1 MGSARHNIDAL
12 DGLRGLAAL
21 MVMVSHMSGFGHFF
35 EARGTGQNGVM
46 LFFVL
51 SGFLMAYLYC
61 GDKRT
66 DNEWTDYA
74 FRRVFRVYPLYF
86 AVVTGVILFSLAG
99 SSHFFGQITLADY
112 WHLVTLRSGFSVF
125 WTIPVE
131 MKFYLV
137 LPVVI
142 VLARLFR
149 PGPDRLLL
157 FMAFLVFAFA
167 IYRVPENT
175 SLLRGIPF
183 FAAGML
189 AGVLHRHLGTIAGD
203 ARWLRILATVLT
215 PLLLLAGFF
224 TLPPLSA
231 VTGWVNPIWYA
242 PVLFAGLYAALTL
255 GVANAAGP
263 VAWIFSNPISRY
275 VGQISFAVYL
285 LHMPV
290 LAAVSRLD
298 VAPPAAFALDVVL
311 VIGLAS
317 AAHFVIERP
326 MRNVGYALSARFR

>member
-35 EARGTGQNGVM
+35 DARGTGQNGVM

-51 SGFLMAYLYC
+51 SGFLMAYLYS

-66 DNEWTDYA
+66 GNEWTDYA

-86 AVVTGVILFSLAG
+86 AVVSLVLLFSLAG
-99 SSHFFGQITLADY
+99 SSRFFGQITLTDY
-112 WHLVTLRSGFSVF
+112 WHLVTLQSGFSVF

-137 LPVVI
+137 LPLVI
-142 VLARLFR
+142 MVARLFR
-149 PGPDRLLL
+149 PGPDRILIFL
-157 FMAFLVFAFA
+157 AFLVFAFA

-189 AGVLHRHLGTIAGD
+189 AGVLHRHIGTIAGET
-203 ARWLRILATVLT
+203 RWPKLAGSVLT
-215 PLLLLAGFF
+215 PLLLVAGFL

-255 GVANAAGP
+255 SVANAAGP
-263 VAWIFSNPISRY
+263 VAWIFSNPVARY
-275 VGQISFAVYL
+275 LGQISFAVYL

-290 LAAVSRLD
+290 LAAVSSLGLAGPLAFVLD
-298 VAPPAAFALDVVL
+298 VAL
-311 VIGLAS
+311 VITLAS
-317 AAHFVIERP
+317 AAHFAIERP
-326 MRNVGYALSARFR
+326 MRKVGYALSARFR